1 MDFYELAPFLIPA
14 VILQIFVSGYF
25 VHQCITHPTLDKW
38 TKLKYA
44 LAIAIFN
51 LPAAAFY
58 LLKVGKI
65 NIYEDI
71 SKGIFRNHVRQ
82 ANFAF
87 IVIAYEI
94 LVIRTIANHMGME
107 EFGPLVWIS
116 ALGLFV
122 MILTE
127 ILIQYRQMRIAYGL
141 SVVLVICAFLFQL
154 VAADI
159 NVPYLVII
167 ISASMINNYPL
178 KPMKYFIG
186 GMILGFIITQLSRS
200 VFVDHITDMDE
211 VVSMVYLNGMILT
224 LILSVFYMLKKFY
237 VINDQLNIT
246 VATIENQNQIIKE
259 LSATEERNRIAK
271 EIHDTVGHRLTGALY
286 LIESASLNEM
296 KVSRNESLSKAYELI
311 KHALDDIRHSV
322 KLLVEDSSIHFEDKL
337 IALKEQIESHTG
349 LVVEMDVQLNEPI
362 PSVFQRLLIQIFMEC
377 CTNTVKHAKTRK
389 AHALITHS
397 NHLLLYSFT
406 DDGSN
411 TDEVTFGFG
420 LSTMKES
427 VESFGGKFDARS
439 GQDGFTI
446 SIQLPLLNQLGGSHD
461 E

>member
-25 VHQCITHPTLDKW
+25 VHQCITHPTLDKC

-94 LVIRTIANHMGME
+94 LVIRTIANHLGME
-107 EFGPLVWIS
+107 EFTTLVWIS
-116 ALGLFV
+116 AVGLFV

-127 ILIQYRQMRIAYGL
+127 ILIQYKKANIAYGL
-141 SVVLVICAFLFQL
+141 SVILVFLAFLFQL

-259 LSATEERNRIAK
+259 LSATEERNRIA
-271 EIHDTVGHRLTGALY
+271 
-286 LIESASLNEM
+286 N
-296 KVSRNESLSKAYELI
+296 
-311 KHALDDIRHSV
+311 
-322 KLLVEDSSIHFEDKL
+322 
-337 IALKEQIESHTG
+337 
-349 LVVEMDVQLNEPI
+349 
-362 PSVFQRLLIQIFMEC
+362 
-377 CTNTVKHAKTRK
+377 
-389 AHALITHS
+389 
-397 NHLLLYSFT
+397 
-406 DDGSN
+406 
-411 TDEVTFGFG
+411 
-420 LSTMKES
+420 
-427 VESFGGKFDARS
+427 
-439 GQDGFTI
+439 
-446 SIQLPLLNQLGGSHD
+446 
-461 E
+461 

>member
-1 MDFYELAPFLIPA
+1 MDFYELVPFLIPA
-14 VILQIFVSGYF
+14 IILQIFVSGYF
-25 VHQCITHPTLDKW
+25 VYHCIHHPTLDKW

-44 LAIAIFN
+44 IAIAVFN

-58 LLKVGKI
+58 LFRVGKI
-65 NIYEDI
+65 DVYEDI

-94 LVIRTIANHMGME
+94 LVIRTLANHMGME
-107 EFGPLVWIS
+107 EFGTLVWIS
-116 ALGLFV
+116 AAGLFM

-127 ILIQYRQMRIAYGL
+127 ILVQYKKTKITYGL
-141 SVVLVICAFLFQL
+141 SFILVILAFLFQL
-154 VAADI
+154 AATDI

-167 ISASMINNYPL
+167 ISASIINNYPL

-186 GMILGFIITQLSRS
+186 FMILGFIITQLSHS
-200 VFVDHITDMDE
+200 ILAGEIVDMNEI
-211 VVSMVYLNGMILT
+211 VSMLYLNGIILT
-224 LILSVFYMLKKFY
+224 LVLSVFYMLKKFY

-286 LIESASLNEM
+286 LIESSKLDEMKESREASL
-296 KVSRNESLSKAYELI
+296 LKAYELV

-322 KLLVEDSSIHFEDKL
+322 KLLIEDTSVRFEEK
-337 IALKEQIESHTG
+337 IYSLKEQIESQTG
-349 LVVEMDVQLNEPI
+349 LVVDMDIQLNDLI

-377 CTNTVKHAKTRK
+377 CTNTVKHAKTKK
-389 AHALITHS
+389 AAALITHS
-397 NHLLLYSFT
+397 NDLLMYSF
-406 DDGSN
+406 S
-411 TDEVTFGFG
+411 DEGTSPSEIKLGFG

-427 VESFGGKFDARS
+427 VESFGGKFDIRS
-439 GQDGFTI
+439 GQEGLTI
-446 SIQLPLLNQLGGSHD
+446 AIQLPLLNRMEGDRD